1 MTMDRGLRAVLAAA
15 LTLTVAGCISA
26 KGNGPREV
34 ELQAAQV
41 GLDGPASTAPAED
54 WWRTLGDPQLDRLV
68 GEALAAN
75 PSLAAAL
82 SRVRAAWE
90 QAAIAGAGDGAR
102 VDFDLSAYRQK
113 VSGNYIYP
121 PPYAGSTFWDG
132 RVGFNLVWNLDFWG
146 RHEALFEQARSSAR
160 AAEFDSAAAT
170 LALSGSISQTYV
182 DLARATELARLGERA
197 REQREDLLAL
207 TRERV
212 RAGLDSAV
220 ELRTAEAGRAQAD
233 VEIEQARVARE
244 ISVHALA
251 ALAGRGAD
259 AYASIGV
266 PALDL
271 ERTLPL
277 PQSLPADLLAH
288 RPDIAAS
295 KARVAAAQSGR
306 EAAHAAFYPNVNLIG
321 FAGFTAVGLDV
332 LPKGDSQTFT
342 LGPAIHLPVLDAGR
356 LRAEY
361 RKSGADLDSAVAG
374 YNETVLRAVREAADQ
389 VARVQSLDRQ
399 LADQERA
406 LAAAE
411 QAHALARQRY
421 GAGLT
426 NFLTVLNAETQV
438 LAARR
443 QRVNLLA
450 DRAVAGIA
458 LVVALGGGFE
468 ERGTAPLAVAS
479 AAARTETVK

>member
-1 MTMDRGLRAVLAAA
+1 
-15 LTLTVAGCISA
+15 
-26 KGNGPREV
+26 
-34 ELQAAQV
+34 
-41 GLDGPASTAPAED
+41 
-54 WWRTLGDPQLDRLV
+54 
-68 GEALAAN
+68 
-75 PSLAAAL
+75 
-82 SRVRAAWE
+82 
-90 QAAIAGAGDGAR
+90 
-102 VDFDLSAYRQK
+102 
-113 VSGNYIYP
+113 
-121 PPYAGSTFWDG
+121 
-132 RVGFNLVWNLDFWG
+132 
-146 RHEALFEQARSSAR
+146 
-160 AAEFDSAAAT
+160 
-170 LALSGSISQTYV
+170 
-182 DLARATELARLGERA
+182 
-197 REQREDLLAL
+197 
-207 TRERV
+207 
-212 RAGLDSAV
+212 V

-233 VEIEQARVARE
+233 VEVEQARVARE

-259 AYASIGV
+259 AYASFDA

-295 KARVAAAQSGR
+295 KARVAAARAGR
-306 EAAHAAFYPNVNLIG
+306 EAAHASFYPNVNLIG

-332 LPKGDSQTFT
+332 LPKGDSQTYT

-356 LRAEY
+356 LKADY
-361 RKSGADLDSAVAG
+361 RKSGADFDAAVAS
-374 YNETVLRAVREAADQ
+374 YNEAVLRAVREAADQ

-399 LADQERA
+399 LVDQQRS

-411 QAHALARQRY
+411 QAYSLAKQRY

-443 QRVNLLA
+443 HRVNLLA

-458 LVVALGGGFE
+458 LVVALGGSFD
-468 ERGTAPLAVAS
+468 ERDTAPLAVAM
-479 AAARTETVK
+479 ADGRMETEK

>member
-1 MTMDRGLRAVLAAA
+1 MGGAPRAVLAAV
-15 LTLTVAGCISA
+15 LTLAVTGCIST
-26 KGNGPREV
+26 KDGGPREV
-34 ELQAAQV
+34 ELEAAQV
-41 GLDGPASTAPAED
+41 GLDGPAYTAPTDD
-54 WWRTLGDPQLDRLV
+54 WWRQFGDPQLDRLV
-68 GEALAAN
+68 GEALATN
-75 PSLAAAL
+75 PSLAESLA
-82 SRVRAAWE
+82 RVRGAWQ

-132 RVGFNLVWNLDFWG
+132 RVGFNLIWNLDFWG
-146 RHEALFEQARSSAR
+146 RHEALFEQARSTAR

-182 DLARATELARLGERA
+182 DLARATELARLADRA
-197 REQREDLLAL
+197 REQLESLLQL

-212 RAGLDSAV
+212 RAGLDSEV

-233 VEIEQARVARE
+233 VEVEQARVARE

-259 AYASIGV
+259 AYATIGAPSI
-266 PALDL
+266 DL
-271 ERTLPL
+271 ERALPL

-295 KARVAAAQSGR
+295 KARVAAARSGL

-342 LGPAIHLPVLDAGR
+342 LGPALHLPVLDAGR
-356 LRAEY
+356 LKAEY
-361 RKSGADLDSAVAG
+361 RKSGADIDSAVAS
-374 YNETVLRAVREAADQ
+374 YNDTVLRAVREAADQ
-389 VARVQSLDRQ
+389 AARVQSLDHQ
-399 LADQERA
+399 LADQQRS

-411 QAHALARQRY
+411 QANALAKQRY

-443 QRVNLLA
+443 HRVNLLA
-450 DRAVAGIA
+450 DRAVASVA
-458 LVVALGGGFE
+458 LVVALGGSFE
-468 ERGTAPLAVAS
+468 GERTAPLAVAK
-479 AAARTETVK
+479 AGGRTETAQ

>member
-1 MTMDRGLRAVLAAA
+1 MMARGLRTVLAAA
-15 LTLTVAGCISA
+15 LTLSVAGCISS
-26 KGNGPREV
+26 KGSGPHEV

-41 GLDGPASTAPAED
+41 GLDGPAYTAPADD
-54 WWRTLGDPQLDRLV
+54 WWHALGDPQLDRLV

-75 PSLAAAL
+75 PSLAVSLA
-82 SRVRAAWE
+82 RVRSAWQ

-146 RHEALFEQARSSAR
+146 RQEALFQQAQSAAR
-160 AAEFDSAAAT
+160 AAEFDSVAAT

-182 DLARATELARLGERA
+182 DLARATELARLAERA
-197 REQREDLLAL
+197 REQRESLLAL

-212 RAGLDSAV
+212 RAGLDSDV
-220 ELRTAEAGRAQAD
+220 ELRTAESSRAQAD
-233 VEIEQARVARE
+233 VEVEQARVARE

-259 AYASIGV
+259 AHATIDV
-266 PALDL
+266 PALEL
-271 ERTLPL
+271 EQALPL
-277 PQSLPADLLAH
+277 PKTLPADLLAH

-295 KARVAAAQSGR
+295 KARVAAARSGR

-342 LGPAIHLPVLDAGR
+342 LGPALHLPILDAGR
-356 LRAEY
+356 LKAEY
-361 RKSGADLDSAVAG
+361 RKSGADLDYAVAS

-389 VARVQSLDRQ
+389 IVRVQSLDRQ
-399 LADQERA
+399 LADQQRS

-411 QAHALARQRY
+411 QAYSLAKQRY

-443 QRVNLLA
+443 HRVNLLS
-450 DRAVAGIA
+450 DRTVASIA
-458 LVVALGGGFE
+458 LVVALGGSFE
-468 ERGTAPLAVAS
+468 DGDAAPLAVTM
-479 AAARTETVK
+479 AAGRTETVK

>member
-1 MTMDRGLRAVLAAA
+1 MMGREFRSVLAAA
-15 LTLTVAGCISA
+15 LALAVAGCIST
-26 KGNGPREV
+26 KGNGSREV

-41 GLDGPASTAPAED
+41 GLEGPSYTAPTDE
-54 WWRTLGDPQLDRLV
+54 WWRSLGDPQLDRLV

-75 PSLAAAL
+75 PSLAVSLA
-82 SRVRAAWE
+82 RVRAAWQ

-102 VDFDLSAYRQK
+102 VDFDLGVYRQK
-113 VSGNYIYP
+113 VSSNYIYP

-132 RVGFNLVWNLDFWG
+132 RVGFNLIWNLDFWG
-146 RHEALFEQARSSAR
+146 RHEALFEQASSTAR

-182 DLARATELARLGERA
+182 DLARATELAQLADRA
-197 REQREDLLAL
+197 REQRESLLAL

-212 RAGLDSAV
+212 RAGLDSEV

-233 VEIEQARVARE
+233 VEVEQARVARE

-259 AYASIGV
+259 AYASFDA
-266 PALDL
+266 PALHL

-295 KARVAAAQSGR
+295 KARVAAARAGR
-306 EAAHAAFYPNVNLIG
+306 EAAHASFYPNVNLIG

-332 LPKGDSQTFT
+332 LPKGDSQTYT

-356 LRAEY
+356 LKADY
-361 RKSGADLDSAVAG
+361 RKSGADFDAAVAS
-374 YNETVLRAVREAADQ
+374 YNEAVLRAVREAADQ

-399 LADQERA
+399 LADQQRS

-411 QAHALARQRY
+411 QAYSLAKQRY

-443 QRVNLLA
+443 HRVNLLA

-458 LVVALGGGFE
+458 LVVALGGSFD
-468 ERGTAPLAVAS
+468 ERDTAPLAVAM
-479 AAARTETVK
+479 ADGRMETEK